1 MPVQTDLFMDNE
13 KRLKLEKIDEALDQI
28 RRRFGYKSIQRAIMY
43 TDRNLSRINPCED
56 HTVHPHG
63 YF

>member
-1 MPVQTDLFMDNE
+1 MDNE